1 MLCLILVFL
10 ILDVQSA
17 VFSPSSRG
25 KTKNED
31 QKYWMDFGKEELRVA
46 EELYRKRI
54 NTEKARNII
63 LFIGDGMGLPT
74 ISATRIFKAQSQG
87 STRGGEESYLSF
99 DKFPHIG
106 LSKVYNV
113 DAQSPDSAATAS
125 ALYSGIKTNY
135 YCVGLD
141 NSCKKGSL
149 ESHVNESAWVTN
161 IMTWSQL
168 ANKSTGFVTTSRVSH
183 ATPSSLVAHS
193 ALRKWECDK
202 AMPDGASEIGAKDIT
217 FQMAKRSP
225 GKKARVIL
233 GGGRTTWRPK
243 QKDVNYDGFNCW
255 RTDGLNLIES
265 WMNKSNVLGMEN
277 MKGRYVTTKDEL
289 LELDYENTDYVLG
302 LFSESHMEYVSAE
315 KDSNSQ
321 PSISEMTESALKI
334 LQKNPEGFFL
344 MVEGAKIDKGHH
356 EGKANRA
363 LMETSAFDDAVLTAL
378 NMTSEEDTL
387 IIVTAD
393 HGHSISFGAYEQR
406 GVDVRGPSDTMKGV
420 DKKSLPILV
429 YANSPGFNKH
439 YDVDEEKQIIRKEM
453 KDLKYTDP
461 DFLNPA
467 AVQSWESTHSAAD
480 VPIYARGPW
489 AHFFHSVHEQ
499 SYVAHVMSYGA
510 CIGPHAD
517 RCDDNGGSNVF
528 KGSLFITLCS
538 SVFSFIYWQI

>member
-1 MLCLILVFL
+1 
-10 ILDVQSA
+10 
-17 VFSPSSRG
+17 
-25 KTKNED
+25 
-31 QKYWMDFGKEELRVA
+31 
-46 EELYRKRI
+46 
-54 NTEKARNII
+54 
-63 LFIGDGMGLPT
+63 
-74 ISATRIFKAQSQG
+74 
-87 STRGGEESYLSF
+87 
-99 DKFPHIG
+99 
-106 LSKVYNV
+106 
-113 DAQSPDSAATAS
+113 
-125 ALYSGIKTNY
+125 
-135 YCVGLD
+135 
-141 NSCKKGSL
+141 
-149 ESHVNESAWVTN
+149 
-161 IMTWSQL
+161 
-168 ANKSTGFVTTSRVSH
+168 
-183 ATPSSLVAHS
+183 
-193 ALRKWECDK
+193 
-202 AMPDGASEIGAKDIT
+202 
-217 FQMAKRSP
+217 
-225 GKKARVIL
+225 
-233 GGGRTTWRPK
+233 
-243 QKDVNYDGFNCW
+243 
-255 RTDGLNLIES
+255 
-265 WMNKSNVLGMEN
+265 
-277 MKGRYVTTKDEL
+277 
-289 LELDYENTDYVLG
+289 
-302 LFSESHMEYVSAE
+302 MEYVSAE

-406 GVDVRGPSDTMKGV
+406 GVDVRGPSDTMMGM
-420 DKKSLPILV
+420 DQKSLPILA

-467 AVQSWESTHSAAD
+467 GVQSWESTHSAAD

-528 KGSLFITLCS
+528 K
-538 SVFSFIYWQI
+538 

>member
-233 GGGRTTWRPK
+233 GGVVPLG
-243 QKDVNYDGFNCW
+243 
-255 RTDGLNLIES
+255 GLNKRML
-265 WMNKSNVLGMEN
+265 NV
-277 MKGRYVTTKDEL
+277 VI
-289 LELDYENTDYVLG
+289 VLG

>member
-202 AMPDGASEIGAKDIT
+202 AMPDGAKISGEKSKSDSGW
-217 FQMAKRSP
+217 
-225 GKKARVIL
+225 
-233 GGGRTTWRPK
+233 GRTTWRPK